1 MSPFCEALMTRTNIA
16 EALQHPRRSLGDR
29 HRSQSEKYVS
39 LALDQRGEVIADR
52 AVNLEWGEQSARQA
66 VLYDFTNPDNW
77 FALVRVKIL
86 LGDSA
91 GIRAVLEDL
100 FTVLGRKPEHIAQL
114 ENVDFLSNGTILL
127 GASLEAD
134 PLDADK
140 WWKMISQSDGM
151 LEDFADRMGSLDL
164 SDGRAN
170 VLFSRRI
177 ERIRDSGH
185 EEEFLTLSRLIL
197 AQRPSNHEAW
207 TSLGKMHERR
217 REYSDAW
224 LCYDQAQSFFPG
236 KPVRD
241 EFRSRMEREIDG
253 SKKTA
258 WNPPG
263 ISQRIDFLR
272 KMEEMASLDNGE
284 IIQEADE
291 KESHGPLD
299 IIHQLIREERISEAF
314 FKSRRLASEG
324 VEGAMEMYEKL
335 REMMGEE

>member
-1 MSPFCEALMTRTNIA
+1 MTRTNIA

-151 LEDFADRMGSLDL
+151 LEDFAD
-164 SDGRAN
+164 
-170 VLFSRRI
+170 
-177 ERIRDSGH
+177 
-185 EEEFLTLSRLIL
+185 
-197 AQRPSNHEAW
+197 
-207 TSLGKMHERR
+207 
-217 REYSDAW
+217 
-224 LCYDQAQSFFPG
+224 
-236 KPVRD
+236 
-241 EFRSRMEREIDG
+241 
-253 SKKTA
+253 
-258 WNPPG
+258 
-263 ISQRIDFLR
+263 
-272 KMEEMASLDNGE
+272 
-284 IIQEADE
+284 
-291 KESHGPLD
+291 
-299 IIHQLIREERISEAF
+299 
-314 FKSRRLASEG
+314 
-324 VEGAMEMYEKL
+324 
-335 REMMGEE
+335 